1 MGSGQGFLNSVWIYV
16 SRLLT
21 HPVVRRK
28 SAVFTRG
35 PMLLE
40 QSCTDEC
47 SNEWTLTVI
56 TSMVDGGGG
65 GVCVWGWALFPLNTP
80 PDTNVSH

>member
-47 SNEWTLTVI
+47 SNEWMLTVI

-65 GVCVWGWALFPLNTP
+65 GVCVGVGGRRFFLSTHLQTP
-80 PDTNVSH
+80 T